1 MSGKQLLAIWREC
14 LTVFRAGGHF
24 QLSMIHIPRQ
34 LSGRQPPAS
43 SAADFEA
50 GE

>member
-14 LTVFRAGGHF
+14 LTVFRAGGDY

-34 LSGRQPPAS
+34 LFGRQPPAS

>member
-1 MSGKQLLAIWREC
+1 MSGKQLVAIWREC

-24 QLSMIHIPRQ
+24 QLSLIHIPPQ

>member
-1 MSGKQLLAIWREC
+1 MNGKQQLAIWREC
-14 LTVFRAGGHF
+14 LTMFRAGGHY
-24 QLSMIHIPRQ
+24 QLSMIHIPQQ

>member
-1 MSGKQLLAIWREC
+1 MSGKQQLAIWREC
-14 LTVFRAGGHF
+14 LTVFRAGGHYK
-24 QLSMIHIPRQ
+24 LSLIHIPRQ

-50 GE
+50 VA